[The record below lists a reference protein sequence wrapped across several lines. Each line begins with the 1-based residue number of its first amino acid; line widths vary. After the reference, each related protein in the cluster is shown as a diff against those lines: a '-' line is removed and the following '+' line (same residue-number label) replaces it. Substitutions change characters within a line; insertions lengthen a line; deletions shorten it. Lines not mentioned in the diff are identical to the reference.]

1 MVKELRF
8 WNKQLTPGEIA
19 NYRYR
24 QVDPLEVEAEMLLS
38 YFRLATGSSTIDN
51 FAQRNPSY
59 EFNETN
65 VEMFDLDFV
74 DDFVEQKKYMYDKKE
89 KQVVSQLV
97 RTYHTVCPMYTYF
110 MDQFCYNEPVN
121 KAILAVF
128 PIWEPQSQELNWEMT
143 LLYSSVIDQ
152 ELVKYLKDDWKTDDI
167 ILQDFFDQRDE
178 DDL

>member
-1 MVKELRF
+1 M
-8 WNKQLTPGEIA
+8 
-19 NYRYR
+19 
-24 QVDPLEVEAEMLLS
+24 
-38 YFRLATGSSTIDN
+38 
-51 FAQRNPSY
+51 
-59 EFNETN
+59 
-65 VEMFDLDFV
+65 
-74 DDFVEQKKYMYDKKE
+74 
-89 KQVVSQLV
+89 SQLV

-128 PIWEPQSQELNWEMT
+128 PIWEPQAQELNWEMT

-167 ILQDFFDQRDE
+167 ILQDYFDQRDE